1 MNEMSLTNPGEI
13 AKAAEEI
20 YTSNHKEKLEKS
32 NFGKFAV
39 IDVRSGKAY
48 VGKFAEDALGDARE
62 KAPNGVFHLI
72 RIGSPGAF
80 RVGYVG
86 RQEVNWDWTLR
97 PEGYTHV

>member
-1 MNEMSLTNPGEI
+1 MDDMSLTDPVEI

-20 YTSNHKEKLEKS
+20 YTNKHKKELEKS
-32 NFGKFAV
+32 SSGEFAV

-72 RIGSPGAF
+72 RIGSTGAF

-86 RQEVNWDWTLR
+86 QQKAGWDWALR
-97 PEGYTHV
+97 PKG